1 MRIISYMNKN
11 KKKGMKFENKVKNTL
26 NSGSLWFSPLDLSS
40 DKNLIEV
47 KYTDKPGYRI
57 SLDLLEKIWGQSLSM
72 NKEPVLVIGI
82 KRDEEKMF
90 VLQCTVNLE
99 RRTGIK

>member
-57 SLDLLEKIWGQSLSM
+57 SLDLLNKIWGQSLSM
-72 NKEPVLVIGI
+72 NKEPYLVIGI
-82 KRDEEKMF
+82 PRDDEQMF
-90 VLQCTVNLE
+90 IIHCQINIE
-99 RRTGIK
+99 RRMKI